1 MPIVK
6 RKPVQL
12 QEPSP
17 ALLDAYT
24 QRHEDRAVF
33 FLAATGEIFEEY
45 EYVAPHLRPGNT
57 QRASATTTS
66 ASSSVR

>member
-6 RKPVQL
+6 RKLVEL
-12 QEPSP
+12 QAPPP
-17 ALLDAYT
+17 ALLEAYT

-45 EYVAPHLRPGNT
+45 EYVAPPR
-57 QRASATTTS
+57 
-66 ASSSVR
+66 